1 MNSKEVVKELM
12 EVLNSMVLFDS
23 VPKHDIKQLID
34 AHLNLV
40 VMYCD
45 HIEVDPVDV
54 FKEIAKRVA
63 GGECEDPFDNIDDSI
78 IN

>member
-1 MNSKEVVKELM
+1 MNKKTVKELM
-12 EVLNSMVLFDS
+12 DILNRMIMLEDT
-23 VPKHDIKQLID
+23 PKHNIRQLID

-45 HIEVDPVDV
+45 HIQVDPVAVLD
-54 FKEIAKRVA
+54 ELTNRII
-63 GGECEDPFDNIDDSI
+63 GGDCEDPFADIDDSI